1 MAKPHQLS
9 RRDNCHCVGS
19 SLCVRKLHIEDTR
32 RIFVHNGPDLPTHK
46 PLLRPILQE
55 RNDIE
60 KFECI
65 HLSSRIISRLSQRR
79 YSSPTMHLILFSPR
93 FHREFIEAALT
104 NFIIA
109 EGQPAFVVQ
118 DFKSIPT
125 TTANLRAL
133 HGARRGEVP
142 EVTVEFPSGT
152 LYREALIQKA
162 QLLAERFTW
171 ALCSWNFSYSEHIT
185 AFVTEDAALAD
196 ALAAHC
202 AAQEQTR
209 AWKKR
214 KTLDRLVLAH
224 YKNLTSLTEQL
235 KGAIFFDDG
244 IEGEWAWRRSEI
256 EGNPPYLLLDGLEA
270 PETTQQEALH
280 WCPEV
285 GRREWRDR
293 YGRTSTTL
301 LVVCKDPVIFRTL
314 CGTGQQDD
322 PCSGYI
328 LSGLANP
335 RAILRQLANRNEA
348 PLKHPDE
355 EREHTNPSDLHEL
368 VRLGETAGWA
378 YSWAWGGGAGEYHAQ
393 FWAREPPLTYDLWQ
407 EIKTLSETQ
416 RGVKPLARF

>member
-162 QLLAERFTW
+162 HLLAERFTW
-171 ALCSWNFSYSEHIT
+171 ALTSWNFSYSEHIT
-185 AFVTEDAALAD
+185 AFVTKDAALAD

-214 KTLDRLVLAH
+214 KTLDRLILAH
-224 YKNLTSLTEQL
+224 YDNLTNLEEQL
-235 KGAIFFDDG
+235 KGAIFFDRD
-244 IEGEWAWRRSEI
+244 IEGEWAWRRSEV
-256 EGNPPYLLLDGLEA
+256 EKNQPYLLLINHKDLAEI
-270 PETTQQEALH
+270 QK
-280 WCPEV
+280 EV
-285 GRREWRDR
+285 LKYCTKVATRIWWDR
-293 YGRTSTTL
+293 YDRERTYL
-301 LVVCKDPVIFRTL
+301 LVSCKDLSTFQVL
-314 CGTGQQDD
+314 CGTNQEYD
-322 PCSGYI
+322 PLYGYVI
-328 LSGLANP
+328 SGLA
-335 RAILRQLANRNEA
+335 
-348 PLKHPDE
+348 HPKAVLHQVMSW
-355 EREHTNPSDLHEL
+355 RVPFPNDLQEL
-368 VRLGETAGWA
+368 VRLGEVAGWA
-378 YSWAWGGGAGEYHAQ
+378 YSWQWGGGDGEYHAS
-393 FWAREPPLTYDLWQ
+393 FWAREPLLAYDLWQ

-416 RGVKPLARF
+416 GGVKPLARF